1 MALPDINLYEIRP
14 HRSSQADAFEE
25 LCCQLANDEPI
36 EDRIRF
42 DRKGRGGDAGVECFA
57 TLKDGSEIG
66 WQVKFYSD
74 FKSMMTSL
82 SNSLKTALIKHPA
95 MTRFIA
101 CFPFDLSDSRRDNVQ
116 TALAE
121 WNKWTTEQTELCG
134 ASGRKISIERWD
146 AHEIKIRL
154 TVNNPRAAGRVAFWF
169 DNETLTPEWL
179 SNAFERVKFSLG
191 DRYSPEN
198 HINQPV
204 RQSILAALRDP
215 SVFEEIQNNA
225 EKIEDKLRSMP
236 GCGDGDEKSI
246 IHGAVCALRQ
256 AALSRPE
263 PFPAL
268 DLKNTVEAATG
279 AALTWRNQL
288 EIKHSEQ
295 DKSHPA
301 LSKASNLV
309 SALYA
314 AARIIGSER
323 CQHINSRALL
333 ILGDA
338 GSGKSHL
345 LADACAHQLQYN
357 RPALMILGGKLPDAE
372 PWGEILKELDLPK
385 HLQVKHF
392 LGALNAAGET
402 AGVRTLI
409 AIDALNEKNGQSI
422 WPERLPGL
430 LKDLSDFPWITVVL
444 SCRSTYEDVVIPA
457 TLDGNKLPR
466 VYLKGF
472 SDAEVVHYLSKRG
485 ISVPETPRQLEELQN
500 PLFLRLASDAVNN
513 GESETILPETLSG
526 ISGTFALY
534 TAAVTKRVETT
545 LRVVPARKIV
555 QKAIALLVKEMA
567 DTGRGQLGYGRADAL
582 IRTIHNGSEMANDL
596 LFQLAN
602 EGMLAIEPDTH
613 SVSDEDEIVRFEF
626 ERVGDHT
633 ITANL
638 LERSALHGIGELC
651 QHGTPLHA
659 ALSDKGSFIRAG
671 LLEAL
676 AVQLPE
682 KYNLELLD
690 LHGIPCA
697 DMLAVPFEKSLLTR
711 QLSVFSARTWQL
723 VEETGDDDL
732 RYDTLIALA
741 SEPGHAFNVTFLDA
755 ELRPL
760 SMPERDA
767 CWTAHLAYFERAD
780 HLVNWAWHA
789 NQSRITPERAELAAV
804 QLAWFLTATRRPLR
818 DRATKALVA
827 LLADR
832 PTLASA
838 VWERFRGLD
847 DGYVT
852 ERVLASLYGAAMQ
865 GRWRQDQLSNTALT
879 IHRDLFSDQRL
890 TQNALLRDHALGLI
904 EYAKL
909 NAAADDP
916 VLMITSQVSFKS
928 AWPIK
933 YVSEDTIDAYTREY
947 GAGRRG
953 HDEIVNSCIDGDF
966 GRYVL
971 DPAVRDWSP
980 APLGTAVLP
989 TALDLQEEWFEQ
1001 FKLSASPEML
1011 EAYEALVKAL
1021 SHKGPK
1027 SSAFSTEERARI
1039 NEAKLHFRT
1048 VVGDLAYEEWRA
1060 KAENWRAD
1068 GMYQRIAGSSAAEF
1082 NLGWARRWVVMR
1094 AHELGWSSELHG
1106 RFDARIRGSRNE
1118 HMLERIGKKYQWLAL
1133 YELVARMSDNLARLP
1148 SWDDDDA
1155 ALRNLDPSLLVEHT
1169 SEVGWRNYQGEA
1181 FWTGYPPSL
1190 PASTPAEAI
1199 AWLHSDEDFLDGID
1213 VLAVT
1218 SPEDER
1224 AWLVLSG
1231 FESWSESVQE
1241 IRTESWRRVGCIVI
1255 PAEDLVTALNI
1266 MSANHFTSDSD
1277 LPAAEGGGY
1286 RVHLGEYPRHSLTAG
1301 YTDWIDE
1308 WQPQG
1313 FHRRSEK
1320 AISVLPTTAE
1330 YSAEAGGYDG
1340 SVTDNINISMPA
1352 SWIMDEMKIRLKDG
1366 RSILFQD
1373 SSHNVMFWDPAV
1385 THAGRSAGLI
1395 DREAFLELLHEQEL
1409 VVVWA
1414 VAGEKN
1420 AYSEGYGNGF
1430 GGRVTYTRLYHSCGE
1445 EIREMPRFQ
1454 SFDEPSEEQ
1463 LKEFMGDDRGIAV

>member
-1 MALPDINLYEIRP
+1 MALPDIDLYDIRP

-36 EDRIRF
+36 NDRIRF

-74 FKSMMTSL
+74 FRSMITSL
-82 SNSLKTALIKHPA
+82 NKSLETALNKHPA
-95 MTRFIA
+95 MTCFIA

-121 WNKWTTEQTELCG
+121 WNKWKTEQTELCG

-191 DRYSPEN
+191 ERYSPEN

-204 RQSILAALRDP
+204 RQSILASLRDP
-215 SVFEEIQNNA
+215 SVFVEIQNHA
-225 EKIEDKLRSMP
+225 KKIEDILRSMP
-236 GCGDGDEKSI
+236 CCGDGDEKNI
-246 IHGAVCALRQ
+246 INGGVFALRQ

-263 PFPAL
+263 PFPVT
-268 DLKNTVEAATG
+268 DLKNTVEEATE

-295 DKSHPA
+295 DKSHPS
-301 LSKASNLV
+301 LTRASNLV

-314 AARIIGSER
+314 AARMLGSAR

-345 LADACAHQLQYN
+345 LADACAHQLHHN
-357 RPALMILGGKLPDAE
+357 RPALMVLGGKLPDAE

-402 AGVRTLI
+402 VGVRTLI

-422 WPERLPGL
+422 WPERLLGL
-430 LKDLSDFPWITVVL
+430 LKDLSEFPWITVVL

-466 VYLKGF
+466 IHLKGF
-472 SDAEVVHYLSKRG
+472 SDADVVHYLSKRG
-485 ISVPETPRQLEELQN
+485 ISVPETPRQLEELHN

-526 ISGTFALY
+526 ISGAVALY
-534 TAAVTKRVETT
+534 TAAVIKRVETS
-545 LRVVPARKIV
+545 LRVVPARRIV
-555 QKAIALLVKEMA
+555 QKAIALLANEMA

-582 IRTIHNGSEMANDL
+582 IRTIHNGSEMAHDL

-638 LERSALHGIGELC
+638 LERSVLKGIGEIC
-651 QHGTPLHA
+651 QPGMPLHA
-659 ALSDKGSFIRAG
+659 ALSDEGSFIRAG

-690 LHGIPCA
+690 LPGIPCA
-697 DMLAVPFEKSLLTR
+697 GWLAGPFEKSLLTR

-741 SEPGHAFNVTFLDA
+741 SEPGHSFNVTFLDA

-767 CWTAHLAYFERAD
+767 CWTAHLAYSERAD
-780 HLVNWAWHA
+780 HLVDWAWRA
-789 NQSRITPERAELAAV
+789 NQSRITPERAELAAI
-804 QLAWFLTATRRPLR
+804 QLAWFMTATRRPLR

-832 PTLASA
+832 PALARA
-838 VWERFRGLD
+838 VWDRFRELD

-852 ERVLASLYGAAMQ
+852 ERILASLYGAAMQ
-865 GRWRQDQLSNTALT
+865 GRWRQDQLSSTALT

-890 TQNALLRDHALGLI
+890 TENALLRDHALGLI
-904 EYAKL
+904 DYAKL

-916 VLMITSQVSFKS
+916 VLMITPQVSFKS
-928 AWPIK
+928 AWPIE
-933 YVSEDTIDAYTREY
+933 YVSEDTIDAYTRDY

-1001 FKLSASPEML
+1001 FKSVATPEML
-1011 EAYEALVKAL
+1011 EAYKALVNAL
-1021 SHKGPK
+1021 SQEGPN
-1027 SSAFSTEERARI
+1027 SNAFTTEKRARI
-1039 NEAKLHFRT
+1039 KEAKSHFRT
-1048 VVGDLAYEEWRA
+1048 VVGDSTYEEWRA
-1060 KAENWRAD
+1060 KAENWRTD

-1106 RFDARIRGSRNE
+1106 RFDARIRGSRND

-1148 SWDDDDA
+1148 SWDDDDVT
-1155 ALRNLDPSLLVEHT
+1155 LRNLDPSLLVEHT
-1169 SEVGWRNYQGEA
+1169 SEVGWRDFKGEA
-1181 FWTGYPPSL
+1181 FWAGTPPSL
-1190 PASTPAEAI
+1190 PAMTAAEAI

-1213 VLAVT
+1213 VIAVT

-1224 AWLVLSG
+1224 TWLVLSG

-1255 PAEDLVTALNI
+1255 PAQDLVTALNI
-1266 MSANHFTSDSD
+1266 MSSNHFTSDSD

-1308 WQPQG
+1308 WKPHG
-1313 FHRRSEK
+1313 FLGRPGN

-1330 YSAEAGGYDG
+1330 YSAEAGGYDS

-1352 SWIMDEMKIRLKDG
+1352 SWIMYEMKIRLKDG

-1373 SSHNVMFWDPAV
+1373 SSNNVMFWDPAV

-1395 DREAFLELLHEQEL
+1395 DRKAFLELLHEQEL
-1409 VVVWA
+1409 VAVWA

-1430 GGRVTYTRLYHSCGE
+1430 GGRVTYTRLYHSSGE
-1445 EIREMPRFQ
+1445 EIREMPRFR
-1454 SFDEPSEEQ
+1454 SFDKPSEEQ
-1463 LKEFMGDDRGIAV
+1463 LKEFMGDARGAED

>member
-1 MALPDINLYEIRP
+1 MALPDIDLYEIRP

-36 EDRIRF
+36 DDRIRF

-57 TLKDGSEIG
+57 TLKDGAEIG

-74 FKSMMTSL
+74 FKSMITSL
-82 SNSLKTALIKHPA
+82 KQSLKTALIKHPA

-101 CFPFDLSDSRRDNVQ
+101 CFPFDLSDSRRENVQ

-121 WNKWTTEQTELCG
+121 WSKWTTEQTELCG

-154 TVNNPRAAGRVAFWF
+154 TANNPRASGRVAFWF
-169 DNETLTPEWL
+169 DHEMMTPEWL
-179 SNAFERVKFSLG
+179 SNAFERVKYSLG

-198 HINQPV
+198 HVNQPV
-204 RQSILAALRDP
+204 RQSILASLRDP
-215 SVFEEIQNNA
+215 CVFVEIQDHA
-225 EKIEDKLRSMP
+225 EKIGDILRSMP
-236 GCGDGDEKSI
+236 GGGDGDEKNI
-246 IHGAVCALRQ
+246 INGGVSALRQ

-263 PFPAL
+263 PFPVTE
-268 DLKNTVEAATG
+268 LKNTVEEATDV
-279 AALTWRNQL
+279 ALTWRNQL
-288 EIKHSEQ
+288 KIKHPEQ
-295 DKSHPA
+295 DKLHPS
-301 LSKASNLV
+301 LTKASNLV

-314 AARIIGSER
+314 AARMLGSDR

-333 ILGDA
+333 IMGDA

-345 LADACAHQLQYN
+345 LADACAHQLHHN

-402 AGVRTLI
+402 TGVRTLI

-430 LKDLSDFPWITVVL
+430 LKDLSDFPWITVAL
-444 SCRSTYEDVVIPA
+444 SCRSTYEGVVIPA
-457 TLDGNKLPR
+457 MLDANKLPR
-466 VYLKGF
+466 IHLQGF
-472 SDAEVVHYLSKRG
+472 SDAEVVHYLSNRG
-485 ISVPETPRQLEELQN
+485 ISVPETPRQLEELHN

-513 GESETILPETLSG
+513 GESERILPETLSG
-526 ISGTFALY
+526 ISGAVTLY
-534 TAAVTKRVETT
+534 TAAVIKRVETS
-545 LRVVPARKIV
+545 LRVVSARRVV

-582 IRTIHNGSEMANDL
+582 IRTIHNGSEMAHDL

-602 EGMLAIEPDTH
+602 EGMLAIERDTH

-638 LERSALHGIGELC
+638 LERSALNGISEIC
-651 QHGTPLHA
+651 QPGMPLHT
-659 ALSDKGSFIRAG
+659 ALSDEGSFIRAG

-682 KYNLELLD
+682 KYNIELLD
-690 LHGIPCA
+690 LPGIPCTGW
-697 DMLAVPFEKSLLTR
+697 LAVPFEKSLLTR
-711 QLSVFSARTWQL
+711 QLSDFSARTWQL
-723 VEETGDDDL
+723 VEETGDDEL

-741 SEPGHAFNVTFLDA
+741 SEPGHYFNVTFLDR

-760 SMPERDA
+760 CMPERDA
-767 CWTAHLAYFERAD
+767 CWTAYLAYSDRAD
-780 HLVNWAWHA
+780 HLVNWAWRA

-832 PTLASA
+832 PALASA
-838 VWERFRGLD
+838 VWDRFRGLD

-852 ERVLASLYGAAMQ
+852 ERILASLYGAAMQ
-865 GRWRQDQLSNTALT
+865 GRWRQDQLSSTALT
-879 IHRDLFSDQRL
+879 IHRDLISDQRL
-890 TQNALLRDHALGLI
+890 TENVLLRDHALGLI
-904 EYAKL
+904 DYAKL

-916 VLMITSQVSFKS
+916 VVMITLQVSFKS
-928 AWPIK
+928 AWPVE
-933 YVSEDTIDAYTREY
+933 YVSEDTIDAYTRDY
-947 GAGRRG
+947 GTGRRG

-1001 FKLSASPEML
+1001 FKSVATQEML
-1011 EAYEALVKAL
+1011 EAHEALVNAL
-1021 SHKGPK
+1021 SQEGANSH
-1027 SSAFSTEERARI
+1027 AFTTEKRTLI
-1039 NEAKLHFRT
+1039 KEAKSHFRT
-1048 VVGDLAYEEWRA
+1048 VVGDSAYEEWRA
-1060 KAENWRAD
+1060 KAENWRTD
-1068 GMYQRIAGSSAAEF
+1068 GMYQRIAGNSAAEF

-1106 RFDARIRGSRNE
+1106 RFDARRRGSRNE

-1148 SWDDDDA
+1148 SWDDDDVT
-1155 ALRNLDPSLLVEHT
+1155 LRNLDPSLLVEHT
-1169 SEVGWRNYQGEA
+1169 SEVGWRGFKGEA
-1181 FWTGYPPSL
+1181 FWAGTPPSL
-1190 PASTPAEAI
+1190 PAMTPAEAI
-1199 AWLHSDEDFLDGID
+1199 AWLDSDGDFLDGID
-1213 VLAVT
+1213 VISVT

-1224 AWLVLSG
+1224 TWLVLSG
-1231 FESWSESVQE
+1231 FESWSESVQD

-1255 PAEDLVTALNI
+1255 PAQDLATALNI
-1266 MSANHFTSDSD
+1266 MSSDHFTSDSD
-1277 LPAAEGGGY
+1277 LPSAEGGGY
-1286 RVHLGEYPRHSLTAG
+1286 HVHLGEYPRHRLTAG
-1301 YTDWIDE
+1301 YTDWIGE
-1308 WQPQG
+1308 WQPHG
-1313 FHRRSEK
+1313 FRGRPGT

-1340 SVTDNINISMPA
+1340 SVTDTISISMPA
-1352 SWIMDEMKIRLKDG
+1352 YWIMDEMKIRLKDG

-1373 SSHNVMFWDPAV
+1373 SSNKVMFWDPAV

-1395 DREAFLELLHEQEL
+1395 DRKAFLELLHEKEL
-1409 VVVWA
+1409 VAVWA

-1454 SFDEPSEEQ
+1454 SFDKPSEEQ
-1463 LKEFMGDDRGIAV
+1463 LKEFMGEDRDIED

>member
-1 MALPDINLYEIRP
+1 MALPDIDLYKIRP

-36 EDRIRF
+36 DDRIRF
-42 DRKGRGGDAGVECFA
+42 DRKGRGGDAGVESFA
-57 TLKDGSEIG
+57 TLKDGAEIG

-74 FKSMMTSL
+74 FKGMITSL
-82 SNSLKTALIKHPA
+82 KQSLETALIKHPA

-101 CFPFDLSDSRRDNVQ
+101 CFPFDLSDSRRENVQ

-121 WNKWTTEQTELCG
+121 WSKWTTEQTELCV

-154 TVNNPRAAGRVAFWF
+154 TANNPRAAGRVAFWF
-169 DNETLTPEWL
+169 DHEMMTPEWL
-179 SNAFERVKFSLG
+179 SNAFERVKYSLG

-198 HINQPV
+198 HVNQPV
-204 RQSILAALRDP
+204 RQSILASLRDP
-215 SVFEEIQNNA
+215 SVFVEIQDHA
-225 EKIEDKLRSMP
+225 EKIGDILRSMP
-236 GCGDGDEKSI
+236 GCGDGDEKNI
-246 IHGAVCALRQ
+246 INGGVSALRQ

-263 PFPAL
+263 PFPVT
-268 DLKNTVEAATG
+268 DLKNTVEEATDAAM
-279 AALTWRNQL
+279 TWRNQL
-288 EIKHSEQ
+288 KIKHPEQ
-295 DKSHPA
+295 DKSHPS
-301 LSKASNLV
+301 LTKASNLV

-314 AARIIGSER
+314 AARMLGSDR
-323 CQHINSRALL
+323 CQHINSCALL
-333 ILGDA
+333 IMGDA

-345 LADACAHQLQYN
+345 LADACAHQLHHN

-430 LKDLSDFPWITVVL
+430 LKDLSEFPWITVAL
-444 SCRSTYEDVVIPA
+444 SCRSTYEGVVIPA
-457 TLDGNKLPR
+457 MLDANKLPR
-466 VYLKGF
+466 IHLQGF

-485 ISVPETPRQLEELQN
+485 ITVPETPRQLEELHN

-526 ISGTFALY
+526 ISGAVALY
-534 TAAVTKRVETT
+534 TAAVIKRVETS
-545 LRVVPARKIV
+545 LRVVSARRIV

-582 IRTIHNGSEMANDL
+582 IRTIHNGSEMAQDL

-602 EGMLAIEPDTH
+602 EGMLAIERDTH

-638 LERSALHGIGELC
+638 LERSILNGISEIC
-651 QHGTPLHA
+651 QPDMPLHT
-659 ALSDKGSFIRAG
+659 ALSDEGSFIRAG

-682 KYNLELLD
+682 KYNIELLD
-690 LHGIPCA
+690 LPGIPCTGW
-697 DMLAVPFEKSLLTR
+697 LAVPFEKSLLTR

-732 RYDTLIALA
+732 RYDTLITLA
-741 SEPGHAFNVTFLDA
+741 SEPGHSFNVTFLDT

-760 SMPERDA
+760 GMPERDA
-767 CWTAHLAYFERAD
+767 CWTAYLAYSDRAD
-780 HLVNWAWHA
+780 HLVNWAWRA
-789 NQSRITPERAELAAV
+789 NQSRITTERAELAAV

-832 PTLASA
+832 PALASA
-838 VWERFRGLD
+838 VWDRFRGLD

-852 ERVLASLYGAAMQ
+852 ERILASLYGAAMQ
-865 GRWRQDQLSNTALT
+865 GRWRQDQLSSTALT
-879 IHRDLFSDQRL
+879 IHRDLISDQRL
-890 TQNALLRDHALGLI
+890 TENALLRDHALGLI
-904 EYAKL
+904 DYAKL
-909 NAAADDP
+909 NATADDP
-916 VLMITSQVSFKS
+916 VLMITLQVSFKS
-928 AWPIK
+928 AWPIEF
-933 YVSEDTIDAYTREY
+933 VSEDTIDAYMRDY

-1001 FKLSASPEML
+1001 FKSVATPEML
-1011 EAYEALVKAL
+1011 EAHEALVNAL
-1021 SHKGPK
+1021 SHEGPN
-1027 SSAFSTEERARI
+1027 SHAFTTEKRARI
-1039 NEAKLHFRT
+1039 KEAKSHFRT
-1048 VVGDLAYEEWRA
+1048 VVGDSAYEEWRA
-1060 KAENWRAD
+1060 KAENWRTD
-1068 GMYQRIAGSSAAEF
+1068 GMYQRIAGKSAAEF

-1148 SWDDDDA
+1148 SWDDDDVT
-1155 ALRNLDPSLLVEHT
+1155 LRNLDPSLLVEHT
-1169 SEVGWRNYQGEA
+1169 SEVGWRSFKGEA
-1181 FWTGYPPSL
+1181 FWAGTPPYL
-1190 PASTPAEAI
+1190 PAMTPAEAI
-1199 AWLHSDEDFLDGID
+1199 AWLDSDGDLLDGID
-1213 VLAVT
+1213 VILVT

-1224 AWLVLSG
+1224 TWLVLSG
-1231 FESWSESVQE
+1231 FESWSESVQD

-1255 PAEDLVTALNI
+1255 PAQDLATALNI
-1266 MSANHFTSDSD
+1266 MSSDHFTSDSD
-1277 LPAAEGGGY
+1277 LPGAEGGGY
-1286 RVHLGEYPRHSLTAG
+1286 HVHLGEYPKHRLTAG
-1301 YTDWIDE
+1301 YTDWIGE
-1308 WQPQG
+1308 WQPHG
-1313 FHRRSEK
+1313 FRGRPGT

-1340 SVTDNINISMPA
+1340 SVTDTIGISMPA

-1373 SSHNVMFWDPAV
+1373 SSNKVMFWDPAV

-1395 DREAFLELLHEQEL
+1395 DRKAFLELLHEL
-1409 VVVWA
+1409 GLIAVWA

-1420 AYSEGYGNGF
+1420 AYSEGPGNGF
-1430 GGRVTYTRLYHSCGE
+1430 GGRVTYTRLYHSSGE
-1445 EIREMPRFQ
+1445 EIREMPCFR
-1454 SFDEPSEEQ
+1454 SFDKPSEEQ
-1463 LKEFMGDDRGIAV
+1463 LKEFMGDARGTED